1 MTDFYHYNIFQGEKS
16 VMTKSVFEGMNL
28 KKLFPTEENKQQE
41 LIGLIEEVE
50 RNANYLLEV
59 MSDIRKLIITKA

>member
-1 MTDFYHYNIFQGEKS
+1 MTDFYHHNIFQREKS
-16 VMTKSVFEGMNL
+16 VMTTSVFEGMNL
-28 KKLFPTEENKQQE
+28 KELFPTEESRQEE

-59 MSDIRKLIITKA
+59 MSDIRKLITTNA

>member
-1 MTDFYHYNIFQGEKS
+1 
-16 VMTKSVFEGMNL
+16 MTKSVFEGMNL
-28 KKLFPTEENKQQE
+28 KKLFPTEESKQQE

-59 MSDIRKLIITKA
+59 MSDIRKLITTKA